1 MSIEQKNQNILG
13 RFETK
18 AATGTSKVYTGIIDN
33 KKVIM
38 ISSNGESE
46 ADAILSFKNKFGPE
60 RFGGLV

>member
-1 MSIEQKNQNILG
+1 VSIEQKNHNILS

-18 AATGTSKVYTGIIDN
+18 SAIGTSKVYTGLIDN

-38 ISSNGESE
+38 ISSSGESE
-46 ADAILSFKNKFGPE
+46 AEAVLSFQNKFGAE

>member
-46 ADAILSFKNKFGPE
+46 AEAILSFQNKFGPE